1 MDTANVNSDKKNGLK
16 RHLEHKVPLLK
27 WIGCNSLKIALTF
40 KHLKPSFQCIAGI
53 DIFLLNLWKYFKY
66 CPLVMNILENTSGM
80 YGGSPTVPICPNVT
94 RWQGHRV
101 TLGHL
106 TIFFMHFQHHMQN
119 KRKLKQKGCSFKA
132 NLVKPLQQ
140 I

>member
-66 CPLVMNILENTSGM
+66 CPLVMNILENTSEM
-80 YGGSPTVPICPNVT
+80 YGGSPTVPICPSVT
-94 RWQGHRV
+94 QWQGHERTCETFHLHFDNFLYALSTSYLKVHAV
-101 TLGHL
+101 TAMQIL
-106 TIFFMHFQHHMQN
+106 TMSYVS
-119 KRKLKQKGCSFKA
+119 KD
-132 NLVKPLQQ
+132 
-140 I
+140 